1 MATFVDFEY
10 YEDTYLGTTIP
21 SETIFDAWA
30 LRASATIDRF
40 TFNRADAIITANE
53 KESDVTGIKMATC
66 AVADELYNQS
76 LEDSDKAI
84 KSESVGGHSV
94 SYLENTDLK
103 RTQLEKQREAAR
115 LWLESTYLMT
125 GAFYSGEEGSSVD
138 DLDD

>member
-1 MATFVDFEY
+1 MATYADFEY

-21 SETIFDAWA
+21 TETLFDAWA

-40 TFNRADAIITANE
+40 TFNRADAIITADE
-53 KESDVTGIKMATC
+53 KASDVTGIKMATC

-94 SYLENTDLK
+94 SYLENADLT

-115 LWLESTYLMT
+115 LWLESTYLMF
-125 GAFYSGEEGSSVD
+125 GGFYTGEEGGSLD